1 MQKSINNI
9 EKEWTEYLFKN
20 PTEVIPMLAALLA
33 VMGIELDEDEE
44 TETEETPRESD

>member
-1 MQKSINNI
+1 MQKSINDM

-44 TETEETPRESD
+44 TNDEGDTSQGD